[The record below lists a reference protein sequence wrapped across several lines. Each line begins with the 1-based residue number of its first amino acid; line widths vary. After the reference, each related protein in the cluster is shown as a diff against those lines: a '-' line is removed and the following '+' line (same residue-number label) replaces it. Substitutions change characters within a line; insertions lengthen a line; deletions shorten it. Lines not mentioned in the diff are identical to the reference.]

1 MKNRNGHVTNSSSS
15 SFIIKNKTDKS
26 LTTKEVVMALMEKIL
41 ADCKNQCDL
50 EPGEEKTIVCG
61 DHLSEDGAF
70 EVFIHNHVDNSW
82 DGLFEND
89 LVEVKFEE
97 SYH

>member
-50 EPGEEKTIVCG
+50 EPGEEKTIVVNFSG
-61 DHLSEDGAF
+61 HGLMDFKGYASYMDGSM
-70 EVFIHNHVDNSW
+70 ENS
-82 DGLFEND
+82 
-89 LVEVKFEE
+89 K
-97 SYH
+97 